1 MKKII
6 VTAKEQWDA
15 DLRKCV
21 AEGGNIDNNPES
33 YKVVDDSIGII
44 NENEL
49 YHIYDDYYDHF
60 FLKVGDKYSH
70 VWTAET
76 PVRLLWNNAENLD
89 FNESWFDKEK
99 VITFLKESNVDELMD
114 GSPIEFYQLIWMGIW
129 GSETYCHE
137 YEDCEKDVEDEESV
151 PTPDTPKNI
160 EVSVLVEDVVQE
172 LRDTLSAQKKVVWSL
187 IKNLYTKQGKNIDMG
202 RMPSIIND
210 AAGYGYNIEDCGHLF
225 YIAERNGK
233 VVITFIPNG
242 DIDEEVNYDGTFMS
256 YEALIGILYAMK

>member
-15 DLRKCV
+15 DLRKC
-21 AEGGNIDNNPES
+21 AEGGDIDNNPES

-49 YHIYDDYYDHF
+49 YHICGNDDNDHF
-60 FLKVGDKYSH
+60 FLKVGDKYSY
-70 VWTAET
+70 VWTTAIPEI
-76 PVRLLWNNAENLD
+76 LLWNNAEKLN
-89 FNESWFDKEK
+89 FNECWFDKAK
-99 VITFLKESNVDELMD
+99 VITFLRESNDDDLMD

-129 GSETYCHE
+129 GSETNYHE
-137 YEDCEKDVEDEESV
+137 YEDYEKEVEDEESV

-160 EVSVLVEDVVQE
+160 EVSILVEDVVQE
-172 LRDTLSAQKKVVWSL
+172 LRDALSAQKKVVWSL

-202 RMPSIIND
+202 RMPSSICD
-210 AAGYGYNIEDCGHLF
+210 AEGFEYNIENSGHLF

-233 VVITFIPNG
+233 VVIILIPYG
-242 DIDEEVNYDGTFMS
+242 DTHEEENHDGTSMS
-256 YEALIGILYAMK
+256 YEALIDILYAMK

>member
-15 DLRKCV
+15 DLRKC
-21 AEGGNIDNNPES
+21 AEGGNIDNNLES
-33 YKVVDDSIGII
+33 YKVVDDGIGII

-76 PVRLLWNNAENLD
+76 PGRVLWNNAEKLD

-99 VITFLKESNVDELMD
+99 VITFLKESNSDELMD
-114 GSPIEFYQLIWMGIW
+114 DIPIEFYQLIWMGIW

-137 YEDCEKDVEDEESV
+137 YEDNEKEVEDEESV
-151 PTPDTPKNI
+151 PTPDTTKNI
-160 EVSVLVEDVVQE
+160 EVSILVEDVVQE
-172 LRDTLSAQKKVVWSL
+172 LRDALSAQKKVVWSF

-210 AAGYGYNIEDCGHLF
+210 ASGNEYNIEDYGHLF

-256 YEALIGILYAMK
+256 YEALLDILYAMK

>member
-15 DLRKCV
+15 DLRKC

-49 YHIYDDYYDHF
+49 YHICGNDDNDHF
-60 FLKVGDKYSH
+60 FLKVGDKYSY
-70 VWTAET
+70 VWTTAIPE
-76 PVRLLWNNAENLD
+76 RLLWNNAEKLD
-89 FNESWFDKEK
+89 FNESWFDKAK
-99 VITFLKESNVDELMD
+99 VITFLRESNDDDLMD
-114 GSPIEFYQLIWMGIW
+114 CSPIEFYQLIWMGIW
-129 GSETYCHE
+129 GSETNYHE
-137 YEDCEKDVEDEESV
+137 YEDYEKEVEDEESV
-151 PTPDTPKNI
+151 PTHDTPKNI
-160 EVSVLVEDVVQE
+160 EVSILVEDVVQE
-172 LRDTLSAQKKVVWSL
+172 LRDALSAQKKVVWSL
-187 IKNLYTKQGKNIDMG
+187 IKNLYIKQGKNINME

-210 AAGYGYNIEDCGHLF
+210 ASGYEYNIEDCGHLF

-242 DIDEEVNYDGTFMS
+242 DIDEEVNYDATFMS
-256 YEALIGILYAMK
+256 YEALLDILYAMK